1 MSGTALVSD
10 TAMVMAAGLG
20 TRMLPLTA
28 GTPKP
33 LIEVGGKKLIDY
45 MIEHLA
51 DAGIEKAVVNVH
63 YLPDQVEA
71 YLSTRQHPSVT
82 FSDER
87 DLLLETG
94 GGMVKA
100 WRSGLLPDPFYC
112 LNSDNIWIDGP
123 RNTLLDLS
131 DAWDAARMDAL
142 LLLVPRERAFEHRG
156 KGDFHLEAD
165 GRLRR
170 RARDEDSAPYIFIGA
185 QIASHRL
192 LRDAPEGPFSTNVLW
207 DRALAEGRLYG
218 VVHAG
223 EWFDLGTPEAI
234 APAEARLE
242 RA

>member
-28 GTPKP
+28 NTPKP

>member
-1 MSGTALVSD
+1 MSGKGLVSD

-20 TRMLPLTA
+20 KRMLPLTA
-28 GTPKP
+28 TTPKP
-33 LIEVGGKKLIDY
+33 LIEVGGRKLIDY

-51 DAGIEKAVVNVH
+51 DAGIGRAVVNVH
-63 YLPDQVEA
+63 YLPEQIEA
-71 YLSTRQHPSVT
+71 YLGGRQHPSVV

-87 DLLLETG
+87 DELLETG

-156 KGDFHLEAD
+156 KGDFHIEPD

-170 RARDEDSAPYIFIGA
+170 RGKGEDSAPYIFIGA

-192 LRDAPEGPFSTNVLW
+192 LRDAPDGPFSTNVLW
-207 DRALAEGRLYG
+207 DRAIAEGRLYG

>member
-1 MSGTALVSD
+1 MNGEALVSD

>member
-1 MSGTALVSD
+1 MSGRGLVSD

-20 TRMLPLTA
+20 KRMLPLTA
-28 GTPKP
+28 TTPKP
-33 LIEVGGKKLIDY
+33 LIEVGGRKLIDY
-45 MIEHLA
+45 MMAHLT
-51 DAGIEKAVVNVH
+51 DAGIERAVVNVH
-63 YLPDQVEA
+63 YLPEQIEA
-71 YLSTRQHPSVT
+71 YLSGRQHPSVV

-87 DLLLETG
+87 KELLETG

-131 DAWDAARMDAL
+131 DAWDPGRMDAL

-156 KGDFHLEAD
+156 KGDFHIEPD

-170 RARDEDSAPYIFIGA
+170 RGKDEDSAPYIFIGA

-207 DRALAEGRLYG
+207 DRAISEGRLYG

>member
-28 GTPKP
+28 NRPKP

-71 YLSTRQHPSVT
+71 YLSTRRHPSVT

>member
-131 DAWDAARMDAL
+131 DAWDAERMDAL